1 MIIKERSLYRKFID
15 WWDKRRHKMNTN
27 YGTKIPGFWGKGGGG
42 KISPGGMLILCLVGF
57 LAWYFDPVWRPF
69 LHYYIPDY
77 IPLLEHAPY
86 TP

>member
-15 WWDKRRHKMNTN
+15 WWDSWAR
-27 YGTKIPGFWGKGGGG
+27 IGFWDSSKS
-42 KISPGGMLILCLVGF
+42 KMSPGGAIILCLVVF

-77 IPLLEHAPY
+77 IPLLEYDPY

>member
-15 WWDKRRHKMNTN
+15 WWDKWRHKMNTN
-27 YGTKIPGFWGKGGGG
+27 YGTKILGFWEIGSRGLSYG
-42 KISPGGMLILCLVGF
+42 ILLIVFIVFF

-77 IPLLEHAPY
+77 IPLLEYDPY